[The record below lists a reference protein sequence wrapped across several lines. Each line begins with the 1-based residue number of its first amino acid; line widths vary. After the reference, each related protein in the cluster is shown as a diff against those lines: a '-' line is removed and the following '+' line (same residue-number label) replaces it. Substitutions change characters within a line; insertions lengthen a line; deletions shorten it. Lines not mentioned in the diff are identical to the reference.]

1 MSDLEKLQD
10 EAIALIKNK
19 KVNKNMDQAPKEPK
33 APKTIKVSTVIISVI
48 VILALIGSFIGG
60 IAYKSYDQ
68 NRITSEAAALVQTL
82 KSQK

>member
-1 MSDLEKLQD
+1 M
-10 EAIALIKNK
+10 KNK
-19 KVNKNMDQAPKEPK
+19 TFTNKEDSEKSLLPQEPK

-48 VILALIGSFIGG
+48 VVIALVGSFIGG
-60 IAYKSYDQ
+60 ITYKSYDQ